1 MIVERYGNYTTHP
14 MGITIDREVN
24 MWYKEG
30 TTTQGSKAMIDP
42 DGSYPN
48 IQVILMDP
56 FLIQMILIDPFLIMM
71 PCSDVVAW
79 NFENSGMF
87 SVKSAYRLAVR
98 INQWTRRAGE
108 QYEETQGYRR
118 HGSSS

>member
-1 MIVERYGNYTTHP
+1 MIY
-14 MGITIDREVN
+14 
-24 MWYKEG
+24 
-30 TTTQGSKAMIDP
+30 P

-56 FLIQMILIDPFLIMM
+56 FLIQMILMDPFLIMM

-98 INQWTRRAGE
+98 IINGQGE
-108 QYEETQGYRR
+108 L
-118 HGSSS
+118 GSSMRRQGDIEDMAAHPDNLRAHVPHHAL